1 MGLRSPSADT
11 DEGADIGAAPGAW
24 SAEGAIADTES

>member
-1 MGLRSPSADT
+1 MGLRSLSADT
-11 DEGADIGAAPGAW
+11 DEGVTRGGAPGAW